1 VTPDDR
7 EAIFAEIYRGWSWGG
22 DESASGPGSGLERT
36 AGLRAALA
44 DVLSRLG
51 TKVLLDAGCG
61 DFHWM
66 RAADLPVRRYV
77 GVDVVRGLIEAN
89 RRRHGTRTRR
99 RRFVH
104 ADIVC
109 DDLPR
114 ADLVLCR
121 ECLMHLS
128 DAEVARAVGNL
139 RRTGAPYLLATTFE
153 AHDNVDIPTGD
164 WRPINLQ
171 APPFGFP
178 APVEAIPDVPIAE
191 GARDL
196 YADKRLSLWRFADL
210 GPT

>member
-1 VTPDDR
+1 MPAGDR
-7 EAIFAEIYRGWSWGG
+7 EAIFAEIHRDWAWGG
-22 DESASGPGSGLERT
+22 DESRSGPGSGLERT
-36 AGLRAALA
+36 AELRDALA
-44 DVLSRLG
+44 GLLGRLG

-66 RAADLPVRRYV
+66 QAADLPAERYV
-77 GVDVVRGLIEAN
+77 GVDVVGDLVAAN
-89 RRRHGTRTRR
+89 RRRYGRRFSRR

-128 DAEVARAVGNL
+128 DDEVVRAVRNL
-139 RRTGAPYLLATTFE
+139 RRTGAEYLLATTFE
-153 AHDNVDIPTGD
+153 ARENVDIPTGG

-178 APVEAIPDVPIAE
+178 APVEAIPDVPLD
-191 GARDL
+191 GDAR
-196 YADKRLSLWRFADL
+196 DKRLSLWRFADL
-210 GPT
+210 PT